1 MTKRSESRPA
11 KSYQADSKP
20 AASKQTK
27 SNQAKSKPMPM
38 KSEQAESKP
47 VNAKQTKSQ
56 QGTQKPT
63 ISNQSK
69 SQEERPADRSVRA
82 KWVLSTLRKRFPQPK
97 TALLH
102 ESPFQLLVSTILSA
116 QCTDGRVNMVTPIL
130 FARYGTPRDFA
141 RANQADLEEIIR
153 STGFFRMKARN
164 IIACS
169 AALVERFGGE
179 VPSRIE
185 DLVTLPGVGRKT
197 ANVVLGQAFGIA
209 SGVVVDTH
217 VHRLSQRLGF
227 TGQNTP
233 EKIELDLM
241 ELFPKKDW
249 IDLASIL
256 ILHGRA
262 TCNARRPRC
271 AECAVRAE
279 CPSAES
285 SLPA

>member
-1 MTKRSESRPA
+1 VKKVPTAKKESPDDR
-11 KSYQADSKP
+11 QA
-20 AASKQTK
+20 
-27 SNQAKSKPMPM
+27 
-38 KSEQAESKP
+38 
-47 VNAKQTKSQ
+47 
-56 QGTQKPT
+56 
-63 ISNQSK
+63 
-69 SQEERPADRSVRA
+69 RA
-82 KWVLSTLRKRFPQPK
+82 KRILSVLRKRFPQPK

-102 ESPFQLLVSTILSA
+102 KSPFQLLVSTILSA
-116 QCTDGRVNMVTPIL
+116 QCTDERVNMVTPVL
-130 FARYGTPRDFA
+130 FAGYATPRDFA
-141 RANQADLEEIIR
+141 RADQADVEVIIR
-153 STGFFRMKARN
+153 STGFFRMKAKN

-217 VHRLSQRLGF
+217 VHRLSRRLGF

-241 ELFPKKDW
+241 EMFPKKDW

-262 TCNARRPRC
+262 TCNARKPRC
-271 AECAVRAE
+271 AECAVREE
-279 CPSAES
+279 CPSAVE
-285 SLPA
+285 

>member
-1 MTKRSESRPA
+1 MTK
-11 KSYQADSKP
+11 QSK
-20 AASKQTK
+20 
-27 SNQAKSKPMPM
+27 
-38 KSEQAESKP
+38 
-47 VNAKQTKSQ
+47 AKQ
-56 QGTQKPT
+56 
-63 ISNQSK
+63 
-69 SQEERPADRSVRA
+69 ERPEDLRARA
-82 KWVLSTLRKRFPQPK
+82 KRILSVLRKRFPQPK

-116 QCTDGRVNMVTPIL
+116 QCTDERVNMVTPVL
-130 FARYGTPRDFA
+130 FASYGTPRDFA

-153 STGFFRMKARN
+153 STGFFRMKAKS

-169 AALVERFGGE
+169 SALMERFGGE

-227 TGQNTP
+227 TRQNTP

-241 ELFPKKDW
+241 EIFPKKDW

-262 TCNARRPRC
+262 TCNARKPRC

-279 CPSAES
+279 CPSATEY
-285 SLPA
+285 SLLAQSPNLPPAAIR

>member
-1 MTKRSESRPA
+1 VTAQA
-11 KSYQADSKP
+11 KK
-20 AASKQTK
+20 KQTK
-27 SNQAKSKPMPM
+27 T
-38 KSEQAESKP
+38 
-47 VNAKQTKSQ
+47 KQTKP
-56 QGTQKPT
+56 K
-63 ISNQSK
+63 
-69 SQEERPADRSVRA
+69 QENPEDRCSRA
-82 KWVLSTLRKRFPQPK
+82 KRILSVLRKRFPQPK

-116 QCTDGRVNMVTPIL
+116 QCTDQRVNMVTPIL
-130 FARYGTPRDFA
+130 FARYASPRDFS
-141 RANQADLEEIIR
+141 RADQAEVEEIIR
-153 STGFFRMKARN
+153 STGFFRMKAKS

-169 AALVERFGGE
+169 SALMERFGGE

-209 SGVVVDTH
+209 TGVVVDTH

-227 TGQNTP
+227 TNQNTP

-241 ELFPKKDW
+241 EIFPKKDW

-262 TCNARRPRC
+262 TCNARKPRC
-271 AECAVRAE
+271 ADCAVRSD
-279 CPSAES
+279 CPSATE
-285 SLPA
+285 